1 MIFREIDGQPLGVI
15 KTEAFM
21 DFFTD
26 HLFFR
31 FFDSGRSGLN
41 EGIGTLVDCLIT
53 MFEQRG
59 ELKKDQITR
68 EQRQEL
74 IELATKNI
82 VNGLIQEGTTGI
94 YNGAFKMYNYVG
106 QIKKAK

>member
-1 MIFREIDGQPLGVI
+1 MIFHEIDGQKLGVV
-15 KTEAFM
+15 KTEVFM

-31 FFDSGRSGLN
+31 FFDTGRSGLAD
-41 EGIGTLVDCLIT
+41 GINNLVDSLIT

-59 ELKKDQITR
+59 ELKKGQITS
-68 EQRQEL
+68 EERQE
-74 IELATKNI
+74 IIQLATKNI
-82 VNGLIQEGTTGI
+82 VNGLIEEGTTGI
-94 YNGAFKMYNYVG
+94 HNGAFKMYNYVG